1 MFVNSTITVGV
12 TQRVVATLVAC
23 ALVMASIGVY
33 QTAHAANLTNVSN
46 TLSTSEPSVAS
57 AHTILFTAT
66 NDIGPAENITVTW
79 DSQDDGGVGQDFG
92 GIAGITTA
100 ANLLVSINGGAGA
113 APTFVSSDAD
123 SLEINGVT
131 ATAGQTVEIEVAVGA
146 GIINPTTLDSY
157 EVLIEVANTENDIGR
172 TRVVILDQ
180 VVVTAIVPTIFEFVV
195 DGLATTTDVN
205 GEATTG
211 STTPTAIPF
220 GVLEAGTP
228 KFMGQQLSVETNADN
243 GFTVSV
249 EQDGPLASSFGA
261 DIDSFFDGTDEL
273 TPSPWASPN
282 GTLAFG
288 ENGWGHW
295 GLTTE
300 DGDLNNGAATDFT
313 GTDQYIAVLSTPTII
328 FGHTSVCDGATTGGG
343 DATTDDACLTQVG
356 YKIEITPL
364 QEAGDDYTTNLMYIA
379 TPRF

>member
-1 MFVNSTITVGV
+1 MFVKSTLEVGV

-23 ALVMASIGVY
+23 ATIMASIGVY
-33 QTAHAANLTNVSN
+33 QTAHAANLTEVSN
-46 TLSTSEPSVAS
+46 TLSTSAPNVAS
-57 AHTILFTAT
+57 AHTIQFDAT
-66 NDIGPAENITVTW
+66 GAIAPTDNITITW
-79 DSQDDGGVGQDFG
+79 DSQDDGAAGQDFG
-92 GIAGITTA
+92 GIDDIADNSNLSA
-100 ANLLVSINGGAGA
+100 AVDGSAVT
-113 APTFVSSDAD
+113 APTFVSDSAD
-123 SLEINGVT
+123 TLVVNGIT

-146 GIINPTTLDSY
+146 GIINPTELDSY
-157 EVLIEVANTENDIGR
+157 EIEIAVANTDNDIGR
-172 TRVVILDQ
+172 TRVVILEQ
-180 VVVTAIVPTIFEFVV
+180 VVVTAIVPTIFEFIV

-228 KFMGQQLSVETNADN
+228 KFMGQQLSVETNANN

-261 DIDSFFDGTDEL
+261 DIDSFFDATDVL
-273 TPSPWASPN
+273 TPSAWASPD

-288 ENGWGHW
+288 EDGWGHW
-295 GLTTE
+295 GMTTE
-300 DGDLNNGAATDFT
+300 DGATSGVGPAFSAVN
-313 GTDQYIAVLSTPTII
+313 QYIAVLDTPTII
-328 FGHTSVCDGATTGGG
+328 FGHTSVCDGTTTGGG
-343 DATTDDACLTQVG
+343 TAADDDLCLTQVG
-356 YKIEITPL
+356 YKVEITPL